1 MTRYRSV
8 RLTRLILTG
17 MLALVTGC
25 SSGEPGGSAGGGGGG
40 GEAMPAEVR
49 ELVIQDGNVG
59 SGGEAVAGRTV
70 VVHYTGWLY
79 DPSQADGKGTKFDS
93 SRDRGEP
100 FSFGLGQGQVIRGW
114 DEGVAGMQPGGNRTL
129 IIPAEYGY
137 GDRGAG
143 GVIPPGATLI
153 FDVELLEVQ

>member
-1 MTRYRSV
+1 
-8 RLTRLILTG
+8 
-17 MLALVTGC
+17 
-25 SSGEPGGSAGGGGGG
+25 
-40 GEAMPAEVR
+40 MPAEVR